1 MRSRNAA
8 LSTPA
13 ESDGPVVASL
23 RSSIDTGVLP
33 LLSTLLRAPDHAA
46 SHGNAALCIAEC
58 ATEPRCLAVRV
69 SAAQSH
75 PSAINMWP
83 LPQVLAVQPVVPP
96 LLDLAHRGEGQTM
109 KNAAIAL
116 GRLASNE
123 RCLHAIRENHGI
135 EILARAMKGD
145 VAKTM
150 GTRK

>member
-1 MRSRNAA
+1 M
-8 LSTPA
+8 
-13 ESDGPVVASL
+13 
-23 RSSIDTGVLP
+23 LP

-69 SAAQSH
+69 RTRLSAAQSH
-75 PSAINMWP
+75 PSAINMWS

-123 RCLHAIRENHGI
+123 RCLHMPCPMRREDDKCASYGSLFIGQSSGTQVETEHG
-135 EILARAMKGD
+135 R
-145 VAKTM
+145 
-150 GTRK
+150 RKAGGAGGR